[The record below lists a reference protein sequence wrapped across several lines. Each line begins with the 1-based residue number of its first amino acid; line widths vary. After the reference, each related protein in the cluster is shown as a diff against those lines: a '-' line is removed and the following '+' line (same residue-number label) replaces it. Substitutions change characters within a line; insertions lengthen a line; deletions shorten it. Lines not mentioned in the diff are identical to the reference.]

1 MNEFKAY
8 HPIVNFAYFVCII
21 CFSVLLMHPACL
33 FVSLF
38 SSLSYRAVLKG
49 KKALFTNL
57 LYMLPL
63 AFATALINAA
73 FNHEGATILAYLP
86 GGNPLTLESVV
97 YGFCAAVMIFSVI
110 CWFSCYNE
118 VMTSDKFIYLFGRV
132 SPALALVFSMT
143 LRFVPRFAEK
153 LSEVTIARRSLGK
166 GAGNRNV
173 RERIK
178 SGLSS
183 LSATLTWALENSI
196 ETADSMKARGYGIP
210 GRTSFSIYSFE
221 KKDKIA
227 LALIF
232 ALSICVIYGRIC
244 GVLNFS
250 YFPTFG
256 AIRSDFAAVSSV
268 FAYFLLCIVPIVI
281 ELKGMGRWKKSK

>member
-1 MNEFKAY
+1 
-8 HPIVNFAYFVCII
+8 
-21 CFSVLLMHPACL
+21 
-33 FVSLF
+33 
-38 SSLSYRAVLKG
+38 
-49 KKALFTNL
+49 
-57 LYMLPL
+57 
-63 AFATALINAA
+63 ALINAA

-86 GGNPLTLESVV
+86 GGNPLTLESIV
-97 YGFCAAVMIFSVI
+97 YGLCAAAMILSVI

-132 SPALALVFSMT
+132 SPALSLIFSMT
-143 LRFVPRFAEK
+143 LRFVPRFTEK
-153 LSEVTIARRSLGK
+153 LREVTIARRSLGK

-196 ETADSMKARGYGIP
+196 ETADSMKARGYGIS
-210 GRTSFSIYSFE
+210 GRTSFSIYTFE
-221 KKDKIA
+221 RKDKIA

-232 ALSICVIYGRIC
+232 ALSLCVICGRIC
-244 GVLNFS
+244 GSLSFS

-256 AIRSDFAAVSSV
+256 AARSDFAAVSSV
-268 FAYFLLCIVPIVI
+268 FGYFLLCVMPIII
-281 ELKGMGRWKKSK
+281 ELKGVRRWKKSE

>member
-1 MNEFKAY
+1 MSEFKAY
-8 HPIVNFAYFVCII
+8 HPIVNFAYFVFVI

-33 FVSLF
+33 FVSLL
-38 SSLSYRAVLKG
+38 SSLTYLAVLKG
-49 KKALFTNL
+49 RKALFTNL
-57 LYMLPL
+57 LYMIPL

-86 GGNPLTLESVV
+86 GGNPLTLESIV
-97 YGFCAAVMIFSVI
+97 YGLCAAAMILSVI

-132 SPALALVFSMT
+132 SPALSLIFSMT
-143 LRFVPRFAEK
+143 LRFVPRFTEK
-153 LSEVTIARRSLGK
+153 LREVTTARRSLGK
-166 GAGNRNV
+166 GSGNQNV

-183 LSATLTWALENSI
+183 LSATLSWAFENSI

-221 KKDKIA
+221 KKDKIVLAFVIA
-227 LALIF
+227 LAL
-232 ALSICVIYGRIC
+232 CVIYGRIC
-244 GVLNFS
+244 GVLSFS
-250 YFPTFG
+250 YFPRFG
-256 AIRSDFAAVSSV
+256 ALKCDFIGV
-268 FAYFLLCIVPIVI
+268 FFGISYFLLCIAPVVI
-281 ELKGMGRWKKSK
+281 EIKGVRRWKKSE